1 MFQRTNQ
8 RLIQQALYNIRME
21 SRGDCGIFK
30 YKYLLDQG
38 IITEEEL

>member
-21 SRGDCGIFK
+21 SRGDDGILK
-30 YKYLLDQG
+30 YKDLLDRG